1 MKLLRWKV
9 VFGTLLA
16 LLSSCDNGAKSYCEV
31 IEYRDR
37 RIVLSIPAEYYVRP
51 RSTTSTISLDVRYA
65 DLAAPG
71 KRQDPYDPA
80 ELRAPNWQP
89 DSTKYAALVQ
99 IYRIGMK
106 WPSTPSELKASNL
119 SMIDVPSDWD
129 GWEKFKEC
137 PSGCQT
143 VFYTSDMWRERGV
156 SHVLCYEVE
165 GRDPAMLSCGARDRI
180 EGVIL
185 DFYFPALKKEHFSYF
200 RAKIDEF
207 IRLAMA
213 QGEKNCGKGEM

>member
-9 VFGTLLA
+9 VFGTLLI

-37 RIVLSIPAEYYVRP
+37 RIVLSIPAEYYVRS
-51 RSTTSTISLDVRYA
+51 RSSSSTISLEVRYA
-65 DLAAPG
+65 DLAAPS
-71 KRQDPYDPA
+71 KRQDSYDPA

-89 DSTKYAALVQ
+89 NSSNYAALVQ

-106 WPSTPSELKASNL
+106 SPSTPSELKASNL
-119 SMIDVPSDWD
+119 NMIDVPSDWD
-129 GWEKFKEC
+129 GWAKFKAC
-137 PSGCQT
+137 PSGCQR
-143 VFYTSDMWRERGV
+143 VFYTSDTWRERGV
-156 SHVLCYEVE
+156 SHVLCYVVE
-165 GRDPAMLSCGARDRI
+165 GRDPAMLACGASDRI

-207 IRLAMA
+207 ILSAMA